1 MPEKAPRTNH
11 ESAPST
17 APLTPDERAWTEQL
31 GETTREDI
39 LAANTPES
47 ELAND
52 PSNAELQQQYAA
64 MPSRLR
70 NIMEKDARSA
80 SSLGEYLESTSAT
93 REALS
98 SLITA
103 SYDKLAANNPNTPI
117 IDQKYDLLSDE
128 KGAESIRFV
137 TNTYPNPED
146 LFRHLDA
153 KDLSAQQRQIVE
165 KAAATM
171 YGDRFNT
178 YLEYRKDQ
186 PLFAGE
192 KTRLIDSFRAIEQ
205 IPAHAS
211 ENEFRATHSRIRGQ
225 PVEVTR
231 SDGSHD
237 ADSWVISGTSVD
249 STSNTRSVLVTK
261 TLDDGTVLSKSVP
274 SGELLAMQ
282 RRLNI
287 NNESNREQPAAPV
300 LETDTPTAQTE
311 LPPPS
316 LDTEPLE
323 PTPEELT
330 NRENRYT
337 SAELLGRTHFV
348 RRKIREFAN
357 NEMVAFVD
365 SQATIRNTLA
375 KPGEYVKKIA
385 YDRAARSHQRKDVR
399 AKRSFERAQSLRE
412 AATSLRE
419 QNDSIKITGVKSFV
433 KKKFTGARQARKAEE
448 RASKAEKKYQK
459 HYEVA
464 EKKRSKKERREDA
477 LESHRADM
485 RDRTNS
491 AEDAISTRNEQYQAY
506 VDQLKDK
513 KAQAELR
520 KATRRQLRKQAR
532 ESGAGHISS
541 EVFSR
546 VSAKEIFDG
555 KISPEDQV
563 TFGDKILTAHISER
577 NAKKTHGEVRKSSR
591 TLSKETEQLLN
602 TKRGIAEYEKNAK
615 NLEVAAEQSQE
626 SIDGLEKEIIEK
638 QSELRRIS
646 ASDPEA
652 RSALEQEIATLRER
666 TAAHQSTL
674 RDSQARIIQ
683 HRNWIANLQEKQK
696 QLELQVPESQ
706 ATSTSANEAFLDARQ
721 QAHEDEQAGRNAIDE
736 LITQAYNNESTPER

>member
-211 ENEFRATHSRIRGQ
+211 ENEFRATHSRIRG
-225 PVEVTR
+225 
-231 SDGSHD
+231 
-237 ADSWVISGTSVD
+237 
-249 STSNTRSVLVTK
+249 
-261 TLDDGTVLSKSVP
+261 
-274 SGELLAMQ
+274 
-282 RRLNI
+282 RL
-287 NNESNREQPAAPV
+287 
-300 LETDTPTAQTE
+300 
-311 LPPPS
+311 
-316 LDTEPLE
+316 
-323 PTPEELT
+323 
-330 NRENRYT
+330 
-337 SAELLGRTHFV
+337 
-348 RRKIREFAN
+348 
-357 NEMVAFVD
+357 
-365 SQATIRNTLA
+365 
-375 KPGEYVKKIA
+375 
-385 YDRAARSHQRKDVR
+385 
-399 AKRSFERAQSLRE
+399 
-412 AATSLRE
+412 
-419 QNDSIKITGVKSFV
+419 
-433 KKKFTGARQARKAEE
+433 
-448 RASKAEKKYQK
+448 
-459 HYEVA
+459 
-464 EKKRSKKERREDA
+464 
-477 LESHRADM
+477 
-485 RDRTNS
+485 
-491 AEDAISTRNEQYQAY
+491 
-506 VDQLKDK
+506 
-513 KAQAELR
+513 
-520 KATRRQLRKQAR
+520 
-532 ESGAGHISS
+532 
-541 EVFSR
+541 
-546 VSAKEIFDG
+546 
-555 KISPEDQV
+555 
-563 TFGDKILTAHISER
+563 
-577 NAKKTHGEVRKSSR
+577 
-591 TLSKETEQLLN
+591 
-602 TKRGIAEYEKNAK
+602 
-615 NLEVAAEQSQE
+615 
-626 SIDGLEKEIIEK
+626 
-638 QSELRRIS
+638 
-646 ASDPEA
+646 
-652 RSALEQEIATLRER
+652 
-666 TAAHQSTL
+666 
-674 RDSQARIIQ
+674 
-683 HRNWIANLQEKQK
+683 
-696 QLELQVPESQ
+696 
-706 ATSTSANEAFLDARQ
+706 
-721 QAHEDEQAGRNAIDE
+721 
-736 LITQAYNNESTPER
+736 